1 MRLLLRI
8 WVLALG
14 LLALPAVAA
23 SPTTFQPVVG
33 GGLLCRDQI
42 DHVYFTDYLIQ
53 AFKAPYKTEGEAYWF
68 KPDNGQKLF
77 GLELTD
83 IFVSVDGSRY
93 AFLGVILKEK
103 LEDAAKKLLELRG
116 LRFEPYA
123 PMGEVAGPHV
133 LRSPEGAFL
142 IRYDTTHS
150 KLYCAKHRIDPWRGE
165 ATPPNWWW
173 DAHGFWRYVPRYQL
187 PLTPPS
193 P

>member
-1 MRLLLRI
+1 M
-8 WVLALG
+8 LG
-14 LLALPAVAA
+14 FFALPSVAV

-42 DHVYFTDYLIQ
+42 NHIYFTDYLIQ

-68 KPDNGQKLF
+68 KPDKGQRLF
-77 GLELTD
+77 GMEITD

-103 LEDAAKKLLELRG
+103 LEDAAKKLLEMRI

-123 PMGEVAGPHV
+123 PIGEVAGPHV

-142 IRYDTTHS
+142 IRYDNTKA

-165 ATPPNWWW
+165 KAPPQWWQDEKGYW
-173 DAHGFWRYVPRYQL
+173 HYAPHYYL
-187 PLTPPS
+187 PLTPPG